1 MPNHVFPVLFM
12 LLSTFSLSLTG
23 LLTQYL
29 SHIIPIT
36 LLGFLRF
43 IIPALFLLVAMKLT
57 HFRWPQRNMWFS
69 LLIRAVCIAGS
80 QLCFIYALQS
90 LSLVE
95 SVVLFSTG
103 PLFIPLLEKLLWGG
117 QLAWRTVLS
126 VCIIFVGVIML
137 AGNTGS
143 IEWRPE
149 LLAGLSAGLFNAGS
163 QLSLYRAA
171 QSDMRSI
178 EIHGWTFLVAAL
190 LLSPLLL
197 LVPWSSDVVTSTGMS
212 WDTSGVLTFAA
223 LLLSAILVVNTQVF
237 RAKAYRLAKSG
248 SQLAPLIFTNLLFS
262 ALWQVLFFDVDYTFA
277 QQLGLAV
284 IIVTSVINGILPR
297 LIERKTRLKA
307 AYTQT
312 H

>member
-103 PLFIPLLEKLLWGG
+103 PLFIPLLEKWLWGG
-117 QLAWRTVLS
+117 QLAGRTVLS
-126 VCIIFVGVIML
+126 VCIIFVGVVML

-197 LVPWSSDVVTSTGMS
+197 LVPWSSDVGASLGMS
-212 WDTSGVLTFAA
+212 WDISGAVTFAA

-262 ALWQVLFFDVDYTFA
+262 ALWQVLFFDVDYTLA
-277 QQLGLAV
+277 QQVGLAV
-284 IIVTSVINGILPR
+284 IIVTTVINGILPR
-297 LIERKTRLKA
+297 LTERKTRLKA
-307 AYTQT
+307 A
-312 H
+312 

>member
-103 PLFIPLLEKLLWGG
+103 PLFIPLLEKWLWGG
-117 QLAWRTVLS
+117 QLAWRAVLS
-126 VCIIFVGVIML
+126 VCIIFVGVVML

-197 LVPWSSDVVTSTGMS
+197 LVPWSSDVGASLGMS
-212 WDTSGVLTFAA
+212 WDISGAVTFAA

-262 ALWQVLFFDVDYTFA
+262 ALWQVLFFDVDYTLA
-277 QQLGLAV
+277 QQVGLAV
-284 IIVTSVINGILPR
+284 IIVTTVINGILPR
-297 LIERKTRLKA
+297 LTERKTRLKA
-307 AYTQT
+307 A
-312 H
+312 